1 MSCGGYNGGGC
12 GAMCETVDGAI
23 HCHKNRLLKKIFTLI
38 ALLFMFWLGLQLGE
52 LRTLTR
58 MQNDREEGMSQ
69 RMMGGERNMMW
80 TADVQAMPVSST
92 TITMPS
98 GKK

>member
-12 GAMCETVDGAI
+12 GSMCETVDGAI

-58 MQNDREEGMSQ
+58 MQDDRDMGMNQ
-69 RMMGGERNMMW
+69 RMMGEHNMMW
-80 TADVQAMPVSST
+80 TADMQATPVSST
-92 TITMPS
+92 TITMPAE
-98 GKK
+98 KK